1 MEKKVGIVVTVH
13 WSEEIRPNGD
23 FLLKRFLDS
32 LYQYCTHN
40 FCIYI
45 IDNESQFN
53 LNVPNEKTKYIRI
66 EDQNKKG
73 LTGAWNLGLNTAY
86 NDGCDIIINCN
97 EDLWFNE
104 TINYF
109 IDKIDLDN
117 DEDVIYSSFTNGVHS
132 PYKNYSNGEPR
143 EDLSLDLSKDYLNG
157 FLFAFNRNH
166 YYKFRYKNDQYF
178 NVNNKYNGGDGK
190 WGGQEGQFTENA
202 EHGARGLI
210 VGKAFTFHDKIRAWR
225 VGKRLDEGSN

>member
-66 EDQNKKG
+66 ENQNS
-73 LTGAWNLGLNTAY
+73 TTVNQI
-86 NDGCDIIINCN
+86 DG
-97 EDLWFNE
+97 
-104 TINYF
+104 
-109 IDKIDLDN
+109 
-117 DEDVIYSSFTNGVHS
+117 S
-132 PYKNYSNGEPR
+132 P
-143 EDLSLDLSKDYLNG
+143 D
-157 FLFAFNRNH
+157 
-166 YYKFRYKNDQYF
+166 
-178 NVNNKYNGGDGK
+178 
-190 WGGQEGQFTENA
+190 TENP
-202 EHGARGLI
+202 
-210 VGKAFTFHDKIRAWR
+210 GKIISCTISI
-225 VGKRLDEGSN
+225 L